1 MNALRQYQ
9 RIQREAEMERS
20 ARIQRALDR
29 DAELDRSAHDED
41 DGMNLCDYA
50 ELDRA
55 RLEQPHSEDA
65 EYAALLY
72 TLYGVACF
80 IGLVMV
86 VAIVWSGWGR

>member
-1 MNALRQYQ
+1 MSALNQYL
-9 RIQREAEMERS
+9 RIQHEAEMQRA
-20 ARIQRALDR
+20 ARIQRALER
-29 DAELDRSAHDED
+29 DADIDRV
-41 DGMNLCDYA
+41 
-50 ELDRA
+50 

-80 IGLVMV
+80 IGLVMA